1 MKHKISLIIV
11 ICILVLIIMPSNVTH
26 IAHAEN
32 NTDSKLVVYLSGD
45 IIEKVQVT
53 LEFENNDPLVFAIP
67 CIITEDNI
75 IFDSENFLFDFAAY
89 ENYSI
94 CVAAPIGK
102 TYHFSLSI
110 MNEHNEIYRGI
121 TLQGTIINGEYTM
134 YLNIPIVEREF
145 ESKRYIRV
153 FSAYSIV
160 QAFPYSS
167 ISYQDDGRKSLTP
180 ERAGEELLFPMTSE
194 NNKSFEYAYSMDR
207 VVQKETWPESV
218 TIVLFSPLV
227 ICIFQ
232 MLVSDDGKN
241 KVFGIRNIVL
251 YSIVLICMVITV
263 WFRLKFYLAL
273 WALIVMLILFLL
285 CIASIG
291 YRVHLEKGKK

>member
-11 ICILVLIIMPSNVTH
+11 VCILVLIIMPSNT
-26 IAHAEN
+26 AHFAHGESN
-32 NTDSKLVVYLSGD
+32 MDSKLIGYLSGD
-45 IIEKVQVT
+45 LIEKVQVT

-67 CIITEDNI
+67 YIITEDNI
-75 IFDSENFLFDFAAY
+75 IFDSENFLFDFATY

-102 TYHFSLSI
+102 TYHFSLNI
-110 MNEHNEIYRGI
+110 MNEHNEIYRRI

-134 YLNIPIVEREF
+134 HLNIPIVEREF

-153 FSAYSIV
+153 YSAYSIV

-180 ERAGEELLFPMTSE
+180 ERAGEELILPMTSA
-194 NNKSFEYAYSMDR
+194 NNKSFEYSYSMAR
-207 VVQKETWPESV
+207 VVEKESWPESV
-218 TIVLFSPLV
+218 TIVLFSPLL

-232 MLVSDDGKN
+232 LFVSDEGK
-241 KVFGIRNIVL
+241 KIFGIRNIVL
-251 YSIVLICMVITV
+251 YSIVLVCVVITV
-263 WFRLKFYLAL
+263 
-273 WALIVMLILFLL
+273 
-285 CIASIG
+285 
-291 YRVHLEKGKK
+291 